1 MKLKVLFLLML
12 LLSFS
17 ALSET
22 LVLDLYS
29 LSNIPIEGR
38 LVEFKINNN
47 STLTYSETNSYI
59 LELTQ
64 GSYFIE
70 IFVKNENSANEFYNN
85 LEIVL
90 SEDDSL
96 SMNLFQVGTIT
107 GFVFDNKE
115 NPIPNSSVYVD
126 CVNTYYEPEGAITND
141 IGFFIID
148 NAPVG
153 SCIVYAIHDE
163 TLGYAE
169 VSLNPGE
176 TSPTNIYLDKQLSEP
191 QLATGL
197 ITIVIIISIII
208 FGIKKYLKKDKSIPV
223 LKTLR
228 GNEKKIFEYLKEK
241 GEVWQSEIMKELN
254 IPKTSTYRALN
265 NLKDKNIVHVKTHG
279 NNKQVQIQE
288 WIRR

>member
-1 MKLKVLFLLML
+1 MKLSLFVLLLI

-64 GSYFIE
+64 GNYFIE
-70 IFVKNENSANEFYNN
+70 IFVKNENSANEFYNSI
-85 LEIVL
+85 EYVL
-90 SEDDSL
+90 SEDSSL
-96 SMNLFQVGTIT
+96 NVNLFQVGTIT

-115 NPIPNSSVYVD
+115 QPIPESTVYVD
-126 CVNTYYEPEGAITND
+126 CVNTYYEPGESLTNN
-141 IGFFIID
+141 IGFFTID

-169 VSLNPGE
+169 VSLSAGE
-176 TSPTNIYLDKQLSEP
+176 TTSTNIYLNKELSKPE
-191 QLATGL
+191 LATVL
-197 ITIVIIISIII
+197 ITIVILISIIV

-279 NNKQVQIQE
+279 NNKQVQIQD
-288 WIRR
+288 WLHR

>member
-70 IFVKNENSANEFYNN
+70 IFVKNKNSANEFYNN
-85 LEIVL
+85 LEVVL
-90 SEDDSL
+90 SENDSL

-141 IGFFIID
+141 IGFFIIA

-153 SCIVYAIHDE
+153 SCIVYAIHDK

-288 WIRR
+288 WLRR

>member
-1 MKLKVLFLLML
+1 MKLKILFLFTI

-17 ALSET
+17 AFSET

-38 LVEFKINNN
+38 LVEFNINGE
-47 STLTYSETNSYI
+47 SSLIYSETNSYS
-59 LELTQ
+59 LELSP

-70 IFVKNENSANEFYNN
+70 VFVKNENSANEFYNN
-85 LEIVL
+85 LEVVL
-90 SEDDSL
+90 SEDTSL
-96 SMNLFQVGTIT
+96 NINLLQVGTIT
-107 GFVFDNKE
+107 GFFFDNKE
-115 NPIPNSSVYVD
+115 KPIPESAVYVD
-126 CVNTYYEPEGAITND
+126 CVNTYYEPGESLTND
-141 IGFFIID
+141 IGFFTID

-169 VSLNPGE
+169 VSLIAGE
-176 TSPTNIYLDKQLSEP
+176 TSSTNIYLDKQLSEP
-191 QLATGL
+191 QLATVL
-197 ITIVIIISIII
+197 ITIVILISLIV

-228 GNEKKIFEYLKEK
+228 GNEKKIFEYLKGK

-254 IPKTSTYRALN
+254 IPKTSLYRALT
-265 NLKDKNIVHVKTHG
+265 NLKDKNIVHVKIHG
-279 NNKQVQIQE
+279 NNKQVQIQD
-288 WIRR
+288 WLRH